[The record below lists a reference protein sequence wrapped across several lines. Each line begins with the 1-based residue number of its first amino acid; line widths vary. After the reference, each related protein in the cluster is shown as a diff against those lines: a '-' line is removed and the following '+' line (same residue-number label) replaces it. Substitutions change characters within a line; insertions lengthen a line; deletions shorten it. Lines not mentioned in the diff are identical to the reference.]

1 MPLRAEAREERPE
14 VLPRGGDGH
23 VEHLEAPPRDEL
35 RQQRRAPLVAN
46 HPLGVLRGEGGRRVD
61 REGSE
66 PEPERDVAG
75 AQRGGEVGE
84 GSSEGVALPPVAP
97 GALPAVVDGDVAGAR
112 VERPH
117 GVHLGLG
124 AGAGDGFEEGV
135 PAPPAA
141 GKGGGGPG
149 PRGRRGVVAARE
161 GMARPRRGE
170 HPRALERRSP
180 RAGAERH
187 GLVAL
192 HPGGDAKAP
201 LRRRALGEHGGPAVV
216 GRVGAERE
224 AAVAPGEV
232 APEEARGGGVLGDL
246 PRGRGPRH
254 ATHRVASAEGSWG
267 GGEGAGERPALRSI
281 EHRVGVR
288 RERHRGRSELD
299 PEERSGAPHLP
310 RDAHRPRRGAREGRD
325 VEGDRPAIGALP
337 DQARRRGPW
346 AERHGREG
354 PLAAVTEA
362 QHELDARDGDAGRLD
377 AQPGVGAERHPK
389 AIGSGLHGGDV
400 RGGDVRGGDVRGRG
414 VDGGVHRSGG
424 LPPVAGDEEERG
436 EREQPAESTGRHRGR
451 W

>member
-1 MPLRAEAREERPE
+1 VTSRARSEAARSAR
-14 VLPRGGDGH
+14 V
-23 VEHLEAPPRDEL
+23 PPKASRSL
-35 RQQRRAPLVAN
+35 QSPQARSQPSSMVMWRAP
-46 HPLGVLRGEGGRRVD
+46 
-61 REGSE
+61 
-66 PEPERDVAG
+66 
-75 AQRGGEVGE
+75 
-84 GSSEGVALPPVAP
+84 GSSAL
-97 GALPAVVDGDVAGAR
+97 R
-112 VERPH
+112 
-117 GVHLGLG
+117 VHLGLG

-141 GKGGGGPG
+141 GEGGGGTG

-170 HPRALERRSP
+170 HPRASERRSP

-254 ATHRVASAEGSWG
+254 AAHRVASAEGSWG
-267 GGEGAGERPALRSI
+267 DGEGAGERPALRAI

-288 RERHRGRSELD
+288 GERHRGRSQLD

-310 RDAHRPRRGAREGRD
+310 RDPHRPRRRASEGRD
-325 VEGDRPAIGALP
+325 VEGDRPSIGALS
-337 DQARRRGPW
+337 DQARRRGTGS
-346 AERHGREG
+346 ERHGREG
-354 PLAAVTEA
+354 PLAAVAEA
-362 QHELDARDGDAGRLD
+362 QHELDPRDGDAGRLD

-389 AIGSGLHGGDV
+389 AIGSGLHGGHVGGGRV
-400 RGGDVRGGDVRGRG
+400 RERD
-414 VDGGVHRSGG
+414 VDGGVHGSCG
-424 LPPVAGDEEERG
+424 LRPVAGDEQERR